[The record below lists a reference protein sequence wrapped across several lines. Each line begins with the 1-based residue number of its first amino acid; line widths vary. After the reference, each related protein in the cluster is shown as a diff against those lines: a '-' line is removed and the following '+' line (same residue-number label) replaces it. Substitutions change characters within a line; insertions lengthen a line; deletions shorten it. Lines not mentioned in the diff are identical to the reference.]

1 MVPTAGMPKRISL
14 ARSRA
19 REPEENERRDG
30 EHQEEVLEHVR
41 AEQVASRQNAD
52 GRRQGE
58 KEEHDGEDV
67 PHASSV
73 EVAAESPGVRA
84 EREPR
89 RGRRR
94 RKYPPRNRLCV
105 RRFGRTPEIFATKQ
119 ATTETL

>member
-1 MVPTAGMPKRISL
+1 MPRRISL
-14 ARSRA
+14 ALSRA

-58 KEEHDGEDV
+58 KEEQNGEDV

-73 EVAAESPGVRA
+73 EVAAESHGVSA
-84 EREPR
+84 EREDAEEGHDEPGSPR
-89 RGRRR
+89 AEQKLAGRH
-94 RKYPPRNRLCV
+94 
-105 RRFGRTPEIFATKQ
+105 RTF
-119 ATTETL
+119 LR